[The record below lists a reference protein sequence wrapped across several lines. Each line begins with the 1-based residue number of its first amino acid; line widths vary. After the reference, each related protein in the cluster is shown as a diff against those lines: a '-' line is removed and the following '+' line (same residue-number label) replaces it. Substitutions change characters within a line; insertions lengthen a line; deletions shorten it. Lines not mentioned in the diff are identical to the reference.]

1 FPCVYSLYLFLLFP
15 STTALPISA
24 FSRSSRAAAT
34 RITFS
39 FFLPV
44 SIIHFPPVFLK
55 TLPLFSHLR
64 HPARSEDM
72 RPPFPWLLY
81 TFLPFPERR
90 SGCRPFPFSDH
101 PRCLPSGCR
110 SQKSLPLFHT
120 GRSAYTKFQA
130 DYKAPALPRP
140 LSQVPTQ
147 RRKPPCHTAP
157 ARNS

>member
-81 TFLPFPERR
+81 TFLPDRKSTR
-90 SGCRPFPFSDH
+90 LNSSHVSNSYAVFS
-101 PRCLPSGCR
+101 L
-110 SQKSLPLFHT
+110 
-120 GRSAYTKFQA
+120 
-130 DYKAPALPRP
+130 
-140 LSQVPTQ
+140 
-147 RRKPPCHTAP
+147 
-157 ARNS
+157 